1 MQDQL
6 KAALSNDSLD
16 VRSTVVDMNDHTAI
30 SLKYN
35 QSVGID
41 VGTENNVAIAMSMNA
56 NMMQL
61 GFIMSDELSKAVS
74 SMSVTAI
81 TELYNH
87 LIPILEQMKGA
98 HVKHVPM
105 YKNFPQEVMDMS
117 QCELFINAILHY
129 WSAGQWKPESP
140 DVARDFA
147 FENHKFN
154 TISLSKM
161 GDFANIF
168 TRLVTSNDSISA
180 SDRETV
186 IWFMDNMV
194 DLPIP
199 TEIPFKENMCVVA
212 GYMLERDIDVTSFVK
227 TTTDV
232 LRIATYLSGGD
243 ISLADNTRYMKFSR
257 PMRRTLIALLEPVI
271 SAEDVNRHRN
281 KWVKLFHVLHVG
293 DYSQKIYDIAK
304 TFRENKRIVTFN
316 TRVEA
321 AIKQKDVNT
330 AVSLLVTRPGDFA
343 RRVDHLIRLSDR
355 KKGAIIEAFLTVADQ
370 VDTRVLTQLLGN
382 LKIRSVDNDH
392 KIVFPKGNVQRAI
405 KVDTVTKK
413 ISTVMVNKLANG
425 IIDVLESRFA
435 KLDKMGKVWVDPML
449 DDCPLPTAQR
459 SASDSLFTVGRGTKL
474 PLGGDKNTLRMF
486 IYWKGQDIDLS
497 ATMYDETFNLIERIS
512 YTQLKSESFQ
522 ACHSGD
528 VTRAPNGAS
537 EFIDITIDGALAK
550 GARYVAMNVL
560 VYSGPSFAE
569 HEECFAGWMT
579 RSEPQSN
586 EIYDAKTVEQKV
598 DLRNATKNCIPVI
611 FDLQERKAIWA
622 DLATARRIGY
632 GGNNVESNRASI
644 EETVEA
650 IVTMKN
656 KLSLYE
662 LFMLHARTRG
672 EVVDN
677 KEDADVVF
685 SMYEGITPYNI
696 PTINSEYLA

>member
-1 MQDQL
+1 MHYQL
-6 KAALSNDSLD
+6 AKALATDSLH

-41 VGTENNVAIAMSMNA
+41 IGIENNVAIALSMNA

-61 GFIMSDELSKAVS
+61 GFIMSDELSTAVS
-74 SMSVTAI
+74 SMSVADI
-81 TELYNH
+81 TDLYNH
-87 LIPILEQMKGA
+87 LIPILAQMKGA
-98 HVKHVPM
+98 HVKYNPM
-105 YKNFPQEVMDMS
+105 YKNFPREVMDMS
-117 QCELFINAILHY
+117 HIELFINAINHY
-129 WSAGQWKPESP
+129 WTAGQWKPESP
-140 DVARDFA
+140 DVAREFA
-147 FENHKFN
+147 FEQHKFDVL
-154 TISLSKM
+154 TLS
-161 GDFANIF
+161 GATDFANIF

-180 SDRETV
+180 SDRKTV

-194 DLPIP
+194 NLPIP
-199 TEIPFKENMCVVA
+199 SEIPFKENMCVVA
-212 GYMLERDIDVTSFVK
+212 GDMFEREIDMSNFVK

-232 LRIATYLSGGD
+232 LRIATYLSDGD
-243 ISLADNTRYMKFSR
+243 ISLAANTKFKKFSR
-257 PMRRTLIALLEPVI
+257 PMRRKIIALLEPVI

-304 TFRENKRIVTFN
+304 TFRENKRIVTFG
-316 TRVEA
+316 TRVELA
-321 AIKQKDVNT
+321 LKQKDIVT
-330 AVSLLVTRPGDFA
+330 AVELLVTRPGDFA
-343 RRVDHLIRLSDR
+343 RRIDHMIRLTPR
-355 KKGAIIEAFLTVADQ
+355 KKGAVIDAFLTVADQ

-382 LKIRSVDNDH
+382 LKIRTQDNTH

-405 KVDTVTKK
+405 KVDKVTTK

-425 IIDVLESRFA
+425 IIDVLEARFG
-435 KLDKMGKVWVDPML
+435 KLEPMGNVWIDPML
-449 DDCPLPTAQR
+449 DECPLPTAQR

-474 PLGGDKNTLRMF
+474 PIAGDKNTLRMF

-497 ATMYDETFNLIERIS
+497 ATLYNEHFKLIEQIS
-512 YTQLKSESFQ
+512 YTNPKSEVFQ
-522 ACHSGD
+522 AYHSAD
-528 VTRAPNGAS
+528 ITSAPNGAS
-537 EFIDITIDGALAK
+537 EFIDITIDGAIAR

-560 VYSGPSFAE
+560 VYSGPNFSE

-598 DLRNATKNCIPVI
+598 DLRNESRNCIPVI
-611 FDLQERKAIWA
+611 FDLLERKAIWA
-622 DLATARRIGY
+622 DLATSHGNIMGS
-632 GGNNVESNRASI
+632 NNVESNRASI
-644 EETVEA
+644 GETVEA

-662 LFMLHARTRG
+662 LFLLHTRSRG
-672 EVVDN
+672 VIVEN
-677 KEDADVVF
+677 KEDADIVF
-685 SMYEGITPYNI
+685 SMYEGITPYHI